1 MQSVS
6 SAGAWTS
13 LPQTFWN
20 KCEKRLRKRSLL
32 CYTGDRMFLPK
43 GVFYMTTQEQAI
55 RRFQKIL
62 QVPTVSR
69 KDDSTDWAAFDAFLP
84 MLKEQFPRVF
94 EHCELTLINTYGIV
108 LKWRGKDSSLQ
119 PVILMAHHD
128 VVPVEGQ
135 DWHYPPFAAEIHDG
149 TIYARG
155 AVDTKCILAA
165 VFEAMD
171 ALLSEG

>member
-1 MQSVS
+1 M
-6 SAGAWTS
+6 
-13 LPQTFWN
+13 
-20 KCEKRLRKRSLL
+20 
-32 CYTGDRMFLPK
+32 
-43 GVFYMTTQEQAI
+43 TQEQAI
-55 RRFQKIL
+55 HRFQKIL

-69 KDDSTDWAAFDAFLP
+69 KDESTDWAAFDAFLP

-108 LKWRGKDSSLQ
+108 LKWRGKNSSLQ

-171 ALLSEG
+171 ALLSEGFAPERDIYFCTSNC